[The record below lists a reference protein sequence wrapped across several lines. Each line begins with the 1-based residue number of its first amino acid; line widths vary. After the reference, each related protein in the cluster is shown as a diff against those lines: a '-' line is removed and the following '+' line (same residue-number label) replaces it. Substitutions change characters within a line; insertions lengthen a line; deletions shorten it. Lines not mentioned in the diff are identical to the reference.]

1 MFLVNV
7 TRSLIKSEVFHIASC
22 CNVSLS
28 YFFERAEFERE
39 AFTQESAAA
48 TCGPALREKSW
59 GTVIVYHAGCRSQD
73 TKTLFIRM
81 QLHM

>member
-1 MFLVNV
+1 M
-7 TRSLIKSEVFHIASC
+7 E
-22 CNVSLS
+22 SLS
-28 YFFERAEFERE
+28 YSFKHAARVYARGIY
-39 AFTQESAAA
+39 AGSAAA

-59 GTVIVYHAGCRSQD
+59 GTVIVYRAGCRSQD